1 MAGDTPGASTT
12 YVIIQGSRVTGEIQ
26 IWHQENGDQ
35 EKERV
40 DNPEFVALVA
50 HTDPSAQ
57 DEVLKMA
64 SVMESL
70 G

>member
-1 MAGDTPGASTT
+1 MGDAS
-12 YVIIQGSRVTGEIQ
+12 GEETVDSDASQ
-26 IWHQENGDQ
+26 SESQENGDQ

-40 DNPEFVALVA
+40 NNPEFVAPVA

-64 SVMESL
+64 YVMESL

>member
-1 MAGDTPGASTT
+1 MDSDAS
-12 YVIIQGSRVTGEIQ
+12 QSES
-26 IWHQENGDQ
+26 QENGDQ

-40 DNPEFVALVA
+40 NNPEFVAPVA

-64 SVMESL
+64 YVMESL

>member
-1 MAGDTPGASTT
+1 MGDQSDEETT
-12 YVIIQGSRVTGEIQ
+12 DKDAAQSES
-26 IWHQENGDQ
+26 QENGDQ

-40 DNPEFVALVA
+40 DNPEFVAIVA
-50 HTDPSAQ
+50 YTDPSAQ
-57 DEVLKMA
+57 DEVLKIA

>member
-1 MAGDTPGASTT
+1 MGDAS
-12 YVIIQGSRVTGEIQ
+12 GEETVDSDASQ
-26 IWHQENGDQ
+26 SESQENGDQ
-35 EKERV
+35 EQERV
-40 DNPEFVALVA
+40 NNPEFMAPVA

-64 SVMESL
+64 YVMESL

>member
-1 MAGDTPGASTT
+1 MGDAS
-12 YVIIQGSRVTGEIQ
+12 GEETADRDASQ
-26 IWHQENGDQ
+26 SESQENGDQ

-40 DNPEFVALVA
+40 DNLEFVALVA